1 MVIKTIKGCLALTAA
16 FGLASTALAD
26 NPIST
31 YHYLADPGAA
41 ADDDYFYIIT
51 DSDDPAPA
59 NSDGYKIYALYGFR
73 SKDMQNWTDF
83 GIIYDARKVEGI
95 NDI

>member
-1 MVIKTIKGCLALTAA
+1 MKLLKKATM
-16 FGLASTALAD
+16 FGLMAGFGVSALAD

-59 NSDGYKIYALYGFR
+59 NSNGYKIYMHSAVGICRTGPTTALFT
-73 SKDMQNWTDF
+73 MP
-83 GIIYDARKVEGI
+83 AR
-95 NDI
+95 

>member
-1 MVIKTIKGCLALTAA
+1 MKLLKNVTM
-16 FGLASTALAD
+16 FGLLAGFGVSALAD

-51 DSDDPAPA
+51 DSDDPDRTILTVTRFTPFMHSAVGICRTGPTT
-59 NSDGYKIYALYGFR
+59 ALFTMPVR
-73 SKDMQNWTDF
+73 
-83 GIIYDARKVEGI
+83 
-95 NDI
+95 